1 MLETSEE
8 RVKLLK
14 TGFTQ
19 KQIEELYI
27 EGNNLRM
34 ANPPILIEL
43 AEINEGQNKKSSVN
57 CDVAVEYAQLLCA
70 EMATICDISK
80 ISRIIYANNGI
91 NTKT

>member
-1 MLETSEE
+1 MLETAEE

-27 EGNNLRM
+27 EGNDLRM

-43 AEINEGQNKKSSVN
+43 VEINERQNKKTCVN
-57 CDVAVEYAQLLCA
+57 CEAAVEYAQSLCA
-70 EMATICDISK
+70 EMATMCDISK
-80 ISRIIYANNGI
+80 ISKVIYANNAT

>member
-1 MLETSEE
+1 MLETAEE

-27 EGNNLRM
+27 EGNDLRM
-34 ANPPILIEL
+34 ANPPILIEML
-43 AEINEGQNKKSSVN
+43 EINERQNKKTCVN
-57 CDVAVEYAQLLCA
+57 CDAAVEYAQSLCA
-70 EMATICDISK
+70 EMATMCDISK
-80 ISRIIYANNGI
+80 ISKVIYANNAI

>member
-1 MLETSEE
+1 MLETAEE

-27 EGNNLRM
+27 EGNDLRM

-43 AEINEGQNKKSSVN
+43 VEINERQNKKTCVN
-57 CDVAVEYAQLLCA
+57 CEAAVEYAQSLCA
-70 EMATICDISK
+70 EMATMCDISK
-80 ISRIIYANNGI
+80 ISKVIYANNAI

>member
-8 RVKLLK
+8 RVKLLR

-27 EGNNLRM
+27 EGNDLRM
-34 ANPPILIEL
+34 ANPPILIEMV
-43 AEINEGQNKKSSVN
+43 EINEGQNKKN
-57 CDVAVEYAQLLCA
+57 CVKCEVAEYAQSLCA
-70 EMATICDISK
+70 EMATMCDISK
-80 ISRIIYANNGI
+80 ISGIISANNAV

>member
-8 RVKLLK
+8 RVKMLR

-27 EGNNLRM
+27 EGNDLRM
-34 ANPPILIEL
+34 ANPPILIEML
-43 AEINEGQNKKSSVN
+43 EINERQNKKPCVN
-57 CDVAVEYAQLLCA
+57 CDAAVEYAQSLCA
-70 EMATICDISK
+70 EMATMCDISK
-80 ISRIIYANNGI
+80 ISGIISANNAV